1 MIEEKLENFRKVYIG
16 SGKNDFAPPDILTQL
31 PAQNRPHTYRIK
43 ALIVTL
49 AAVLFSGSAF
59 GISQAASPGTSL
71 YPVKLASDEIL
82 AKVTGS
88 QELKVKKRAQEIIES
103 ASASQKQQ
111 EEALKEFQKALDQ
124 TEEEAKK
131 SGKSEK
137 FRQTLDSEE
146 EKFKKAQEKNP
157 SQNLEEA
164 IKRTKNAKGEVQG
177 QKDQRPLDQGNQ
189 NESNGNNN
197 GQNQGQDQ
205 NPQKK

>member
-16 SGKNDFAPPDILTQL
+16 SGKNDFAPPDILAQL
-31 PAQNRPHTYRIK
+31 PAQNRPHTYRLK
-43 ALIVTL
+43 ALIITL
-49 AAVLFSGSAF
+49 AAILFSGSAF

-103 ASASQKQQ
+103 ANASQKQQ

-164 IKRTKNAKGEVQG
+164 IKRTKNAKGEVRG
-177 QKDQRPLDQGNQ
+177 QKDQKNQ
-189 NESNGNNN
+189 SDEDEKENSH
-197 GQNQGQDQ
+197 NQDHR
-205 NPQKK
+205 N

>member
-111 EEALKEFQKALDQ
+111 EEALEEFQKALDQ
-124 TEEEAKK
+124 TGKEAEK

-164 IKRTKNAKGEVQG
+164 IKRTKNAKGEVRG
-177 QKDQRPLDQGNQ
+177 QKDQKNQ
-189 NESNGNNN
+189 SDEDEKENSH
-197 GQNQGQDQ
+197 NQDHR
-205 NPQKK
+205 N